1 MIRQTPTVPGQAASE
16 ASPAMAASQ
25 PAPPP
30 IPALPGD
37 IEREPIQHLRPEV
50 ALTHL
55 TRAINA
61 ARALGLPT
69 LDAEKVRAGS
79 EARLG
84 YPADA
89 YVLALVGGTG
99 VGKSSLLNALAG
111 EPVSEASAR
120 RPTTSEAVAW
130 VPRDARV
137 DIDELLKWL
146 GVREIHEHEDGGVHG
161 VAILDLPDIDSVDKA
176 HRDRVEILL
185 PKVDAVVWVTD
196 LEKYHDAVLYDDFL
210 RSWIPRLDRQAIVVN
225 KSDRLRDSGI
235 DDVRRDLQH
244 DVATRLAVAG
254 RRPPPVIVTSALDGH
269 VELKELRRWLGKQV
283 DAKRVVRD
291 RIVATVSESIVRL
304 AREAGV
310 DPTRPARP
318 FLPSTARR
326 SASQAV
332 TFAVLR
338 QLGMAALE
346 AQAINATRARARSRG
361 TGPLGLVTSTIYR
374 LSGRESA
381 VADPNRYLVRW
392 REHGPMAPAV
402 DAARRALVGP
412 VKAAPPAVRPVL
424 AASVEP
430 ASLDRRLSIAVDRA
444 VGRGDWRVP
453 SSRLWSVIGVLQT
466 IATAGIVLSAAWLAI
481 WILARPPVESLV
493 LPVLGP
499 LPMPFVV
506 LVLSLIAGYA
516 LARFLGWHA
525 GWVGHRWAAQ
535 LRSEIEEA
543 VEREMTAG
551 AFEQLDAL
559 EEAREAL
566 WRTARQVVPL
576 TLR

>member
-1 MIRQTPTVPGQAASE
+1 MIRETPTIPAQPSSE
-16 ASPAMAASQ
+16 APPSSAPSIR
-25 PAPPP
+25 PAPL
-30 IPALPGD
+30 AD
-37 IEREPIQHLRPEV
+37 SEREPIQHLRPEV
-50 ALTHL
+50 ALAHL
-55 TRAINA
+55 TRAITA

-111 EPVSEASAR
+111 EPVSVASAR

-130 VPRDARV
+130 VPHDARV
-137 DIDELLKWL
+137 DIDELLTWL

-161 VAILDLPDIDSVDKA
+161 VAILDLPDIDSVDQA
-176 HRDRVEILL
+176 HRDRVEVLL
-185 PKVDAVVWVTD
+185 PRVDAVVWVTD

-210 RSWIPRLDRQAIVVN
+210 RTWIPRLDRQAIVVN

-254 RRPPPVIVTSALDGH
+254 RRPLPVIVTSALDGQAD
-269 VELKELRRWLGKQV
+269 LGELRRWLGKQV
-283 DAKRVVRD
+283 EAKRVVRD
-291 RIVATVSESIVRL
+291 RIVATVSESIVTL

-310 DPTRPARP
+310 DPTRPAQP
-318 FLPSTARR
+318 FLPPTARR
-326 SASQAV
+326 AASQAV

-346 AQAINATRARARSRG
+346 AQAINAIRARARARG
-361 TGPLGLVTSTIYR
+361 TGPIGLVTSAMYR

-381 VADPNRYLVRW
+381 VADPNRYLARW
-392 REHGPMAPAV
+392 REHGPLAPAV

-412 VKAAPPAVRPVL
+412 VRNAPPAVRPVL

-430 ASLDRRLSIAVDRA
+430 TGLERRLAIAVDRA
-444 VGRGDWRVP
+444 VGRRDRQVP
-453 SSRLWSVIGVLQT
+453 SSRAWRLIGVLQT
-466 IATAGIVLSAAWLAI
+466 IATTGIVLSAAWLAI
-481 WILARPPVESLV
+481 WIVARPPVESLV

-499 LPMPFVV
+499 IPMPFVT
-506 LVLSLIAGYA
+506 LVVSLLAGY
-516 LARFLGWHA
+516 LLVRLLGWHA
-525 GWVGHRWAAQ
+525 GWVGRRWAAQ
-535 LRSEIEEA
+535 LRHEIEEA
-543 VEREMTAG
+543 VEREMTGG

-566 WRTARQVVPL
+566 WRTARQVVPI